1 MPARDKNAKKPMVA
15 ELNGAPTDNNAT
27 QFAQGYNSILDPLY
41 ADGTYVKGPN
51 QSVPNWDNTQAGT
64 IFEQML
70 TANPQIKGVLVANDG
85 MANSVISILKKNKLQ
100 LPVTGQDATVQGL
113 QHIMDGDQCMTVF
126 KDTKK
131 EADAASRARDRS
143 WPRARRRPRRPH
155 VTVDPTT
162 KANVPSVLLD
172 PEPITIKNIN
182 DVVAAGGTT
191 KAALCTG
198 AYVAKCTAAG
208 VQ

>member
-1 MPARDKNAKKPMVA
+1 
-15 ELNGAPTDNNAT
+15 
-27 QFAQGYNSILDPLY
+27 
-41 ADGTYVKGPN
+41 
-51 QSVPNWDNTQAGT
+51 
-64 IFEQML
+64 
-70 TANPQIKGVLVANDG
+70 
-85 MANSVISILKKNKLQ
+85 MANSVISILQKYKLK

-131 EADAASRARDRS
+131 EADAASQLAIALAKGQTPTNATD
-143 WPRARRRPRRPH
+143 
-155 VTVDPTT
+155 VTVDPTN
-162 KANVPSVLLD
+162 KANVPSVLLT
-172 PEPITIKNIN
+172 PEEITIKNIN

-198 AYVAKCTAAG
+198 AYVAKCAAAG

>member
-1 MPARDKNAKKPMVA
+1 MVA

-27 QFAQGYNSILDPLY
+27 QFAQGYNSILNPLY
-41 ADGTYVKGPN
+41 AAGTYVKGPN
-51 QSVPNWDNTQAGT
+51 QSVPDWDNTQAGT

-70 TANPQIKGVLVANDG
+70 TAKPQIKGVLVANDG

-131 EADAASRARDRS
+131 EADAASQLAIALAKGEK
-143 WPRARRRPRRPH
+143 PTTAQQ

-162 KANVPSVLLD
+162 KANVPSVLLT
-172 PEPITIKNIN
+172 PEKITIQNVN

-198 AYVAKCTAAG
+198 TYAAKCTSAG
-208 VQ
+208 VK